1 VIGSRPSSSRTEA
14 TMSATSEQRFEEK
27 RVGVQVSVKVVVTD
41 REALLAYV
49 KRRYAASW
57 FDTEWEPADL
67 PEAVLEAL
75 VVSNENPSPDEYGI
89 EILKT
94 EVVEVP
100 AD

>member
-1 VIGSRPSSSRTEA
+1 
-14 TMSATSEQRFEEK
+14 MSDKTEQRGEEK
-27 RVGVQVSVKVVVTD
+27 RVAVQLSVTVVVTD

-57 FDTEWEPADL
+57 FDSDWEPADL

-75 VVSNENPSPDEYGI
+75 VVSNENPSPDDYGI

-94 EVVEVP
+94 EATEVP
-100 AD
+100 AE